1 MLMYYSMH
9 RGSTS
14 QKGLEVREHLTR
26 VTRKGQITVP
36 VEVRRALG
44 LQEGDNVAVLVED
57 GQVTLERRAGIVER
71 TAGALRGSP
80 DALTPQQEQEAF
92 EIGVAED
99 VRRGLER

>member
-1 MLMYYSMH
+1 M
-9 RGSTS
+9 
-14 QKGLEVREHLTR
+14 REHLTR

-44 LQEGDNVAVLVED
+44 LREGDNVAVLMEN
-57 GQVTLERRAGIVER
+57 GQVTLERRSGIVER
-71 TAGALRGSP
+71 TAGALRGSSS
-80 DALTPQQEQEAF
+80 ALTPQQEQEAF